1 VNLLLEIIFWF
12 SVGIISYNYFIYP
25 VIIILLSKVYN
36 SGPKPTIDDLAELPS
51 ISFIIAA
58 YNEEKVIREKLVNA
72 INLNYPKDKIEIIV
86 ASDGSDDSTEEI
98 VKSFSSDEVISVHD
112 SARRGKSSA
121 LNRAVEKSQGE
132 ILILSDANNL
142 FNSGACL
149 ELVKHFDNN
158 LIGGVT
164 GLKNIIDDT
173 SRESSEG
180 DSLYWKYESRIKQAE
195 SDVKTITNADGEIF
209 AIRKSLYEPI
219 PEYIINDDAELT
231 FSLRRNGYYIK
242 YDMSAISSEK
252 ASINIQDDYFVKV
265 RMVAGAYQ
273 TIAYHWK
280 ELVKPFD
287 MFSFMFISH
296 KLIRWLVP
304 HFMLIAFISNAFLM
318 SGHVYFTLMLLQ
330 ILFYLLASIGVMY
343 KDKSKLPTLLYV
355 PYYFCY
361 MNAAAFHGF
370 IKYLSNNQ
378 STSWRKAKR

>member
-1 VNLLLEIIFWF
+1 MNLLLEIIFWF
-12 SVGIISYNYFIYP
+12 SIGIISYNYFIYP
-25 VIIILLSKVYN
+25 VIIILLSKVYKGDPAL
-36 SGPKPTIDDLAELPS
+36 SIEDLEELPTV
-51 ISFIIAA
+51 SFIIAA
-58 YNEEKVIREKLVNA
+58 YNEEKVIREKIVNA
-72 INLNYPKDKIEIIV
+72 LKLNYPKDKIEIIV
-86 ASDGSDDSTEEI
+86 ASDGSDDRTEEI
-98 VKSFSSDEVISVHD
+98 VKSFVSDDVVSVHD
-112 SARRGKSSA
+112 SARKGKSSA
-121 LNRAVEKSQGE
+121 LNRAVDQAKGE

-142 FNSGACL
+142 FNSDACL
-149 ELVKHFDNN
+149 ELVKHFDNE
-158 LIGGVT
+158 LTGGVT
-164 GLKNIIDDT
+164 GLKNIIDDS

-231 FSLRRNGYYIK
+231 FSLRRQGYYIK
-242 YDMSAISSEK
+242 YEMSAISSEK
-252 ASINIQDDYFVKV
+252 ASINIEDDYFVKV

-273 TIAYHWK
+273 TITHHWK
-280 ELVKPFD
+280 ELIKPLD

-304 HFMLIAFISNAFLM
+304 HFMVIAFISNAILA
-318 SGHVYFTLMLLQ
+318 SDSVYFMLILLQ
-330 ILFYLLASIGVMY
+330 ILFYLLASIGIAY

>member
-1 VNLLLEIIFWF
+1 MNLLLEIIFWF